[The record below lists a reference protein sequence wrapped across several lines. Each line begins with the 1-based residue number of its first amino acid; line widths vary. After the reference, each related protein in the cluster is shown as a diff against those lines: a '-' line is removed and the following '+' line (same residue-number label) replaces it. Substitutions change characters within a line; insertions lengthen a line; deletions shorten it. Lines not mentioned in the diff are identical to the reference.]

1 MGPKTK
7 GKAATRQASASA
19 DEEEDEEEDE
29 DEPPQPSTS
38 LSTQTPHRFDGFN
51 DTQMQQITQALQQ
64 IYLRNTPAP
73 PTPPPARPTPPARP
87 LSITNP
93 PANPPSSRLRAADIG
108 YFDPHGVDT
117 TGKIVIYTD
126 VFAFTDMLLHLAETQ
141 SQADDIRTAFPL
153 CLRGTA
159 LFWYSTE
166 LTLLERSLLSAASVS
181 TLCTSLISRFKERP
195 GIALRAL
202 ISSRFTFSDIRSGK
216 TIRTHVQEMLRF
228 ARSSGF
234 ENEFNTL
241 LLIHNSLDTP
251 LRGHINEPTE
261 TTTLSQFLNA
271 IDAKWS
277 LWLDMAHRAPWPRQ
291 NLNQNQ
297 NLLPGLPE
305 PPINTTQPLN
315 SAPQDS
321 PATRD
326 YYRKPN
332 HRARAYQVEA
342 EEETYAPSSSGP
354 SPANLWYQN
363 FVEQE
368 EKRVEELVQGVG

>member
-1 MGPKTK
+1 MVPKNPQK

-19 DEEEDEEEDE
+19 DEEDEEDE
-29 DEPPQPSTS
+29 DEEPQPSTS
-38 LSTQTPHRFDGFN
+38 LSTQTPSRFNQGFN
-51 DTQMQQITQALQQ
+51 EVEMQQLTQAFQQ

-73 PTPPPARPTPPARP
+73 PTPPA
-87 LSITNP
+87 NP
-93 PANPPSSRLRAADIG
+93 PANPPTNPPVSSPSSRLRAADIG
-108 YFDPHGVDT
+108 YFDPQGVDT

-141 SQADDIRTAFPL
+141 SQSDDIRAAFPL

-166 LTLLERSLLSAASVS
+166 LTPLERTLLSSATVS

-291 NLNQNQ
+291 NQ

-315 SAPQDS
+315 SAPQLQEP

-332 HRARAYQVEA
+332 RARAYQVEA
-342 EEETYAPSSSGP
+342 EEETYVPSSSGP

>member
-1 MGPKTK
+1 V
-7 GKAATRQASASA
+7 S
-19 DEEEDEEEDE
+19 
-29 DEPPQPSTS
+29 PP
-38 LSTQTPHRFDGFN
+38 
-51 DTQMQQITQALQQ
+51 
-64 IYLRNTPAP
+64 
-73 PTPPPARPTPPARP
+73 
-87 LSITNP
+87 
-93 PANPPSSRLRAADIG
+93 SRLRAADIG
-108 YFDPHGVDT
+108 YFDPQGVDT
-117 TGKIVIYTD
+117 TGKTVTYTD
-126 VFAFTDMLLHLAETQ
+126 VYTFTDMLLHLAETQ

-195 GIALRAL
+195 SIALRAL

-291 NLNQNQ
+291 NQ
-297 NLLPGLPE
+297 NLLPSLPE

-315 SAPQDS
+315 SAPPVQDS

-342 EEETYAPSSSGP
+342 EEETYAPSSGSP

>member
-1 MGPKTK
+1 MAPKTNK
-7 GKAATRQASASA
+7 SKTRQASAS
-19 DEEEDEEEDE
+19 EDEEDE
-29 DEPPQPSTS
+29 DEHQPSAS
-38 LSTQTPHRFDGFN
+38 LSTQTPYRFNQGFN
-51 DTQMQQITQALQQ
+51 ETEMQQITQALQQ
-64 IYLRNTPAP
+64 IVLRNTPAP
-73 PTPPPARPTPPARP
+73 PTPPPARP
-87 LSITNP
+87 SSNP
-93 PANPPSSRLRAADIG
+93 PANPPSSHLRAADIG
-108 YFDPHGVDT
+108 YFDPQGVDT
-117 TGKIVIYTD
+117 TGKTVIYTD

-141 SQADDIRTAFPL
+141 HDDIRTAFPL

-166 LTLLERSLLSAASVS
+166 LTPLERSLLSSASVS
-181 TLCTSLISRFKERP
+181 TLCSSLISRFKERP

-291 NLNQNQ
+291 NQ
-297 NLLPGLPE
+297 NLLPSLPE

-315 SAPQDS
+315 SAPQLQEP

-332 HRARAYQVEA
+332 RARAYQVEA
-342 EEETYAPSSSGP
+342 EEETYAPGSSGP

>member
-1 MGPKTK
+1 MVPKTK
-7 GKAATRQASASA
+7 GKAATRQASASV
-19 DEEEDEEEDE
+19 DEEEDEEDE

-38 LSTQTPHRFDGFN
+38 LSTQTPHRFNPNDGFN
-51 DTQMQQITQALQQ
+51 DTQMQQITQAIER

-73 PTPPPARPTPPARP
+73 PTPPPARPS
-87 LSITNP
+87 SITDP
-93 PANPPSSRLRAADIG
+93 PANYPSSRLRAADIG
-108 YFDPHGVDT
+108 YFDPQGVDT

-141 SQADDIRTAFPL
+141 HDDIRTAFPL
-153 CLRGTA
+153 FLRGTA

-166 LTLLERSLLSAASVS
+166 LTPLERTLLSSATVS

-195 GIALRAL
+195 SIALRAL

-291 NLNQNQ
+291 NQNQ
-297 NLLPGLPE
+297 NLLPSLPE

-342 EEETYAPSSSGP
+342 EEETYTPSSSGL

>member
-1 MGPKTK
+1 MAPKTNK
-7 GKAATRQASASA
+7 SKTRQASASA
-19 DEEEDEEEDE
+19 DEDEDEEDE
-29 DEPPQPSTS
+29 DEHQPSAS
-38 LSTQTPHRFDGFN
+38 LSTQTPYRFNQGFN
-51 DTQMQQITQALQQ
+51 ETEMQQITQALQQ
-64 IYLRNTPAP
+64 IVLRNTPAP
-73 PTPPPARPTPPARP
+73 PTPPPARP
-87 LSITNP
+87 SSNP
-93 PANPPSSRLRAADIG
+93 PANPPSSHLRAADIG
-108 YFDPHGVDT
+108 YFDPQGVDT
-117 TGKIVIYTD
+117 TGKTVIYTD

-141 SQADDIRTAFPL
+141 HDDIRTAFPL

-166 LTLLERSLLSAASVS
+166 LTPLERSLLSSASVS

-261 TTTLSQFLNA
+261 ITTLSQFLNA

-291 NLNQNQ
+291 NQ
-297 NLLPGLPE
+297 NLLPNLPE
-305 PPINTTQPLN
+305 PPTTLPLN
-315 SAPQDS
+315 SAPQVQDS

-332 HRARAYQVEA
+332 RARAYQVDA
-342 EEETYAPSSSGP
+342 EETYAPSSSGP